1 MRAVPDGRQS
11 PVPGPRRLTFRL
23 TLLLYVVTISIAGV
37 RKASGLPAGA
47 ESVVYLVVGAMYL
60 LLLPGIRTSVRRM
73 PLYLPA
79 WLTLLTFWCVV
90 EAFIPRIPL
99 SMAALGL
106 VSYVFFVPLVYIG
119 AELMSTDIGAAR
131 TLRFVAIV
139 GGLLGLGATVSA
151 LLGQSAPAILQPI
164 TPGAGLHSFS
174 SGNIYLAPSVFVS
187 AEQAAEGL
195 LISLFALM
203 ALGYLPSSAMGRIP
217 IAILGTLI
225 AMGLFATQRRAD
237 LVVAIL
243 GVASVVLLGRLG
255 AGGKAGPD
263 GPRTRG
269 KTGFALALGSIG
281 SLSLLYFLGAG
292 RILPFLTSRSS
303 GISALTLMFSPI
315 DPSSLT
321 GQGTGTST
329 QGAGVFGATA
339 FTGINNYQ
347 HYAGYIENGRAF
359 ITAEGGLTKTW
370 LELGIIGVLLYGG
383 VFFAALGPPF
393 HALRRL
399 DGVGRALTVLTL
411 ALGVVFLKGH
421 ASLDDPLVQPLFW
434 LAVGGVWGRLR
445 QPASSSRDPVP
456 RPAHQAPASGSLYPP
471 TPRAPLG

>member
-1 MRAVPDGRQS
+1 MMGAVPDGRQS
-11 PVPGPRRLTFRL
+11 PVPRPRRLTFRL

-37 RKASGLPAGA
+37 RKISGLPAGA

-60 LLLPGIRTSVRRM
+60 LLLPGTGTFVRRM

-99 SMAALGL
+99 SMAALGV
-106 VSYVFFVPLVYIG
+106 VSYVFFVPLIYIG

-131 TLRFVAIV
+131 TLRFVAIA

-151 LLGQSAPAILQPI
+151 VLGQSAPAILQPI
-164 TPGAGLHSFS
+164 TPGVGLHSS
-174 SGNIYLAPSVFVS
+174 SLGNIYLAPSVFVS

-195 LISLFALM
+195 LISLFALI
-203 ALGYLPSSAMGRIP
+203 ALGYLPSGRMGRIP
-217 IAILGTLI
+217 IAVLGTLI
-225 AMGLFATQRRAD
+225 AVGLFATQRRAD

-243 GVASVVLLGRLG
+243 GVTSVALLGRQGAGKVG
-255 AGGKAGPD
+255 AGG
-263 GPRTRG
+263 PRTHG

-281 SLSLLYFLGAG
+281 SLALLYFLGAS
-292 RILPFLTSRSS
+292 RILPFLTSRSN
-303 GISALTLMFSPI
+303 GINALTLMFSPI
-315 DPSSLT
+315 NPSSLT

-329 QGAGVFGATA
+329 QGGSIFGATA

-370 LELGIIGVLLYGG
+370 LELGIVGVLLYGG
-383 VFFAALGPPF
+383 VFFAALGPPI
-393 HALRRL
+393 HAMRRL
-399 DGVGRALTVLTL
+399 DGVGRALTVLTV
-411 ALGVVFLKGH
+411 ALGIVFLKGH

-445 QPASSSRDPVP
+445 QPASRSQPHVP
-456 RPAHQAPASGSLYPP
+456 RPAHQAPASGSLSSP
-471 TPRAPLG
+471 TPRVPLG

>member
-1 MRAVPDGRQS
+1 MRAVEDGRPS
-11 PVPGPRRLTFRL
+11 PDPGPRRLTFRL

-37 RKASGLPAGA
+37 RKASGLPTSA

-60 LLLPGIRTSVRRM
+60 LLLPGSRSSVRRL
-73 PLYLPA
+73 PPYLPA
-79 WLTLLTFWCVV
+79 WLALLTFWCVV

-106 VSYVFFVPLVYIG
+106 ASYVFFVPLVYIG
-119 AELMSTDIGAAR
+119 AELMTTDIGAVR
-131 TLRFVAIV
+131 TLRFVAV
-139 GGLLGLGATVSA
+139 MGGLLGLGATVSA
-151 LLGQSAPAILQPI
+151 VLGQSAPAILQPI
-164 TPGAGLHSFS
+164 TPSTGLHSFN

-195 LISLFALM
+195 LISLFALI
-203 ALGYLPSSAMGRIP
+203 ALGYLPSGRMGRIP

-225 AMGLFATQRRAD
+225 AVGLFATQRRAD

-243 GVASVVLLGRLG
+243 GVTSMALLGRLG
-255 AGGKAGPD
+255 TGDSAGSD

-281 SLSLLYFLGAG
+281 SLALLYFLGAS

-303 GISALTLMFSPI
+303 GINALTLMFSPVN
-315 DPSSLT
+315 PSSLT

-329 QGAGVFGATA
+329 QGGSVFGATA

-370 LELGIIGVLLYGG
+370 LELGIVGVVLYGG
-383 VFFAALGPPF
+383 VFFAALGPPI

-399 DGVGRALTVLTL
+399 DRIGRALIVLTL
-411 ALGVVFLKGH
+411 ALGIVFLKGH

-445 QPASSSRDPVP
+445 QPASRSQPRVA
-456 RPAHQAPASGSLYPP
+456 RPAHQARAGRSLSPP

>member
-1 MRAVPDGRQS
+1 MRAVPDARQS
-11 PVPGPRRLTFRL
+11 PVPRPRRLAFRL

-37 RKASGLPAGA
+37 RKASGLPASA

-60 LLLPGIRTSVRRM
+60 LLLPGIRTFVRRM

-79 WLTLLTFWCVV
+79 WLALLTFWCAV

-99 SMAALGL
+99 SMATLGL

-131 TLRFVAIV
+131 TLRFVAIA

-151 LLGQSAPAILQPI
+151 VLGQSAPAILQPI
-164 TPGAGLHSFS
+164 TPGVGLHSFS

-203 ALGYLPSSAMGRIP
+203 ALGYLPSGRMGRTP

-225 AMGLFATQRRAD
+225 AVGLFATQRRAD

-243 GVASVVLLGRLG
+243 GVASVVLIGRLG
-255 AGGKAGPD
+255 AGGKDGPD
-263 GPRTRG
+263 RPRAHG
-269 KTGFALALGSIG
+269 KAGFALALGSIG
-281 SLSLLYFLGAG
+281 SLALLYFLGAS

-315 DPSSLT
+315 NPNSLT

-339 FTGINNYQ
+339 ITGISNYQ
-347 HYAGYIENGRAF
+347 HYAGYIVNGRAF

-383 VFFAALGPPF
+383 VFFAALGPPVY
-393 HALRRL
+393 ALRRL
-399 DGVGRALTVLTL
+399 DGVGRALTVLAL

-445 QPASSSRDPVP
+445 QPASSSRPGVSRPV
-456 RPAHQAPASGSLYPP
+456 HQAPAGGSLQSP
-471 TPRAPLG
+471 TPRTPLG